1 MHSIYYHELLLK
13 LGNDLQIAPCISD
26 VVLGL
31 DVLPRGCLEAH
42 FLKPWPCL
50 GFLRLGLGLALV
62 LEEVSCLLG
71 SVLCLVSNS

>member
-1 MHSIYYHELLLK
+1 MIDEQFSIK
-13 LGNDLQIAPCISD
+13 RPMNNIKTRPIRRNIKGSD
-26 VVLGL
+26 VVLGI

-62 LEEVSCLLG
+62 LEEVSWCALR
-71 SVLCLVSNS
+71 VS